1 MDERVVQFRV
11 GVMVLATIII
21 TGILIVL
28 LNRPSFGTGTYTIYV
43 RFPSAP
49 GVAENTPVRRSGILI
64 GRVSKVEFDDNYN
77 VIATL
82 RINGDHTIFESDQI
96 RITRSLL
103 GDAELEVVR
112 QTSTQPLGMPHEA
125 ARPELPPSSPAEA
138 KPLDPADRQGGP
150 PRSEAMV
157 RRRKRF
163 VLTVLR
169 PTSHQPAPY
178 VLAVLQPGGAQ
189 SQPPIRDAQ
198 PPLAQQAPAQPR
210 QQPSPDVPVQPGAT
224 IQGRVTTT
232 PLESFEDLR
241 DDFQAAAKALS
252 SAGNEVGELSRNLNG
267 IFERNEKQIDS
278 IITQTDRALSSF
290 QRALDNVNEIM
301 GDAELRENVKQ
312 ALRDLPKM
320 LQETQRAISGIEGA
334 MRLVESNLRN
344 LEGLTEP
351 LGQRGEAIVGNID
364 SGIARLNEILGQA
377 EQFSRRL
384 NSREGT
390 LGQLMY
396 NPDIYN
402 ELNAAAANVNEL
414 TKRLRPIVED
424 VRIFTDK
431 IARRPGII
439 LRDAV
444 KPGSGTKWVTPP

>member
-11 GVMVLATIII
+11 GVMVLATVII

-28 LNRPSFGTGTYTIYV
+28 FNRMPSLGKGTYTIHV
-43 RFPSAP
+43 RFTTAP

-64 GRVSKVEFDDNYN
+64 GRVSDVEFDENYN

-82 RINGDHTIFESDQI
+82 KIDGNHTIFESDQI

-112 QTSTQPLGMPHEA
+112 QTPLQPGGAPYEA
-125 ARPELPPSSPAEA
+125 ARPEIPPAEPA
-138 KPLDPADRQGGP
+138 AADPSDPAGQNGAP
-150 PRSEAMV
+150 PGSEASAH
-157 RRRKRF
+157 RRKRF

-169 PTSHQPAPY
+169 RSSPSPAPY
-178 VLAVLQPGGAQ
+178 LLAVLQPGGEKK
-189 SQPPIRDAQ
+189 QPPIRDAQ
-198 PPLAQQAPAQPR
+198 PPAAPAGRGPQP
-210 QQPSPDVPVQPGAT
+210 PADVPVQPGAT

-241 DDFQAAAKALS
+241 DDFQQAAKALS
-252 SAGNEVGELSRNLNG
+252 SAGTEVRELSRNLNN
-267 IFERNEKQIDS
+267 IFQRNEKQIES

-290 QRALDNVNEIM
+290 QRALDNVNEVM
-301 GDAELRENVKQ
+301 GDAELRENVRQ

-320 LQETQRAISGIEGA
+320 LQETQRAIGGIDGA

-351 LGQRGEAIVGNID
+351 LGERGDAIVGNID
-364 SGIARLNEILGQA
+364 SGIVRLNDILAQA
-377 EQFSRRL
+377 ELFSRRL

-390 LGQLMY
+390 LGQLLD
-396 NPDIYN
+396 NREIYD

-414 TKRLRPIVED
+414 TRQLKPIVQD
-424 VRIFTDK
+424 ARIFADK
-431 IARRPGII
+431 IARHPGVII
-439 LRDAV
+439 RDAV
-444 KPGSGTKWVTPP
+444 KPGSGTKWVTE

>member
-1 MDERVVQFRV
+1 
-11 GVMVLATIII
+11 
-21 TGILIVL
+21 
-28 LNRPSFGTGTYTIYV
+28 
-43 RFPSAP
+43 
-49 GVAENTPVRRSGILI
+49 
-64 GRVSKVEFDDNYN
+64 
-77 VIATL
+77 
-82 RINGDHTIFESDQI
+82 
-96 RITRSLL
+96 
-103 GDAELEVVR
+103 
-112 QTSTQPLGMPHEA
+112 
-125 ARPELPPSSPAEA
+125 
-138 KPLDPADRQGGP
+138 
-150 PRSEAMV
+150 
-157 RRRKRF
+157 
-163 VLTVLR
+163 
-169 PTSHQPAPY
+169 
-178 VLAVLQPGGAQ
+178 
-189 SQPPIRDAQ
+189 
-198 PPLAQQAPAQPR
+198 
-210 QQPSPDVPVQPGAT
+210 
-224 IQGRVTTT
+224 
-232 PLESFEDLR
+232 
-241 DDFQAAAKALS
+241 
-252 SAGNEVGELSRNLNG
+252 
-267 IFERNEKQIDS
+267 
-278 IITQTDRALSSF
+278 
-290 QRALDNVNEIM
+290 
-301 GDAELRENVKQ
+301 
-312 ALRDLPKM
+312 M

-444 KPGSGTKWVTPP
+444 KPGSGTKWVVE